1 MQILNVS
8 FLTCP
13 SQTDKL
19 ITAFVL
25 VLANRE
31 HQYKK
36 VLRDWCINQ
45 STEHNRHL
53 CVWHILTLK
62 LPLRNIFRMQRA
74 QE

>member
-1 MQILNVS
+1 MQILKES
-8 FLTCP
+8 FLACW

-19 ITAFVL
+19 IIAFVL

-45 STEHNRHL
+45 IIEHNKHL
-53 CVWHILTLK
+53 CVLLVLTLK
-62 LPLRNIFRMQRA
+62 LPLRNIFWMQR
-74 QE
+74 EWE